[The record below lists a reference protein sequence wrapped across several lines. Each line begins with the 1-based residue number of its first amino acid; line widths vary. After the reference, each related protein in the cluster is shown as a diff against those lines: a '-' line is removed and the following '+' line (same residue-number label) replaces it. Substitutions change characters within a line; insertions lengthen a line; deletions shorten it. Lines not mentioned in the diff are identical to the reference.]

1 MKAAHIVRPADA
13 AGRAAA
19 TKHKRAAVQAQPAVR
34 YPAGYFLALV
44 REHNW
49 PPRFEPRIEW
59 GGPAKRSPDQ
69 TRANGGFDTHALGLP
84 GALPYTSRKGAPL

>member
-1 MKAAHIVRPADA
+1 VRRPHEVRPADA
-13 AGRAAA
+13 TARAVVSQRKRAAA
-19 TKHKRAAVQAQPAVR
+19 AQAPAVQ
-34 YPAGYFLALV
+34 YPAGHFLALV

-84 GALPYTSRKGAPL
+84 GALPYTTRKGAPL